1 MKKPYRS
8 PREVVGEV
16 ERVLAAKYSPHSPS
30 PLERVVSLLREKRHY
45 SWAAIYLKIA
55 GASVREAVS
64 GPAEAPTTSQAVA
77 TMRMATR
84 ELGRI
89 EIRSDHADAFTGEDK
104 VLLKELAVIL
114 ARYLTGNGKYLV
126 RKAGEAAAAE
136 TGSAPRRREPASD
149 KGIEARSRR
158 AAAGDSFGQ

>member
-1 MKKPYRS
+1 MKKVFRS

-16 ERVLAAKYSPHSPS
+16 QRVLAAKYSPQARP
-30 PLERVVSLLREKRHY
+30 PLESVVNLLREERHY
-45 SWAAIYLKIA
+45 SWAAIYLKI
-55 GASVREAVS
+55 GESSVREAAS
-64 GPAEAPTTSQAVA
+64 GPAEAPTASHAEA
-77 TMRMATR
+77 IIRMAAR

-89 EIRSDHADAFTGEDK
+89 ELRSDHADAFTGEDK

-126 RKAGEAAAAE
+126 RKAREAAAAE
-136 TGSAPRRREPASD
+136 AGSAPRRREPASD